1 MQPLHLPTGYSAMPK
16 AAGDPRRRIP
26 ARTLGM
32 VGKGLAAF
40 FVGLVIGVSTI
51 LIAELVTAPP
61 SVPAGIE
68 DGPLQLK
75 R

>member
-1 MQPLHLPTGYSAMPK
+1 MIREPARSLPE
-16 AAGDPRRRIP
+16 RRRKRSP
-26 ARTLGM
+26 VRTLGM

-40 FVGLVIGVSTI
+40 IVGLVIGVSTI
-51 LIAELVTAPP
+51 LIAELATAPA
-61 SVPAGIE
+61 SEPAGIE